1 MDAATLEQRRRRN
14 REAMQRARRR
24 EREEVEAM
32 RRDIR
37 VLERQY
43 REALQLAAQSIH
55 SGDEQVLPLP
65 LPPPSTTTTSNRTQQ
80 EVETTLFGEYQR
92 LARASKA
99 LQQENFRLTK
109 LLDQKRK
116 AYERME
122 RILADY
128 HEQKIDVSDDPDDV
142 HRHIRMAETVGRGAR
157 TAYAPGKEFSGLSEA
172 EAAAFIMKC
181 VHEIRQFELTRTP
194 PVPPV
199 SESFGW
205 TLKQAVFHKTKIYW
219 LLTKRVANV
228 TARAAADKAWTE
240 YQSVDS
246 NNVAKPMRVMRFE
259 TLQTVNDN
267 TQVVLRDIVHPLHP
281 GVVMRSMMVRFRMET
296 DSGFVVGRANM
307 FPSATGDREDSR
319 VISRD
324 PVIVRR
330 ADMSTWLEFEPLNPA
345 RPGRPG
351 CLAKFAGYS
360 DYGTTFDLSER
371 LVTIL
376 LATLH
381 VENRVLGSLT
391 PLLVG

>member
-1 MDAATLEQRRRRN
+1 MDAAALEQRRRRN
-14 REAMQRARRR
+14 REAMQRARKR

-43 REALQLAAQSIH
+43 REALHQAAQSIH
-55 SGDEQVLPLP
+55 TSDDHALPP
-65 LPPPSTTTTSNRTQQ
+65 PPPSTVTAQPRTLQ
-80 EVETTLFGEYQR
+80 EREATLFAEYQR
-92 LARASKA
+92 LARASKV

-109 LLDQKRK
+109 LLDQRRK

-128 HEQKIDVSDDPDDV
+128 HEQKVDVSDDLDGV
-142 HRHIRMAETVGRGAR
+142 HRHIRMAETVQSSTRI
-157 TAYAPGKEFSGLSEA
+157 AYAPGKDFAGITEA

-194 PVPPV
+194 PVPTV

-205 TLKQAVFHKTKIYW
+205 TLKQAVFHKSKIYW
-219 LLTKRVANV
+219 MLTKRAANV
-228 TARAAADKAWTE
+228 TASAAAEKAWAE

-246 NNVAKPMRVMRFE
+246 NNVAKPMRVVRFE

-267 TQVVLRDIVHPLHP
+267 TQVVVRDMVHPLHP

-307 FPSATGDREDSR
+307 FSSSDNDQEDSR
-319 VISRD
+319 VISSD
-324 PVIVRR
+324 PLVIRR
-330 ADMSTWLEFEPLNPA
+330 ADMSTWLEFEPLDPA
-345 RPGRPG
+345 HPERPG

-391 PLLVG
+391 PLLAG